1 MNFKEQSQ
9 LVTVLRDKFKE
20 PISDDVIKELFDKKN
35 EIAASDVGTSL
46 EFDDFFVEVIVSW
59 IGTDLTSQKA
69 NLLIELIN
77 SDNGAVDDSEDAL
90 LEELA
95 VCEDLDG
102 LKLMIP
108 SETNFLII
116 SNNIAG
122 HGIYQPIAMRGG
134 LVSFPLLICSTPSNK
149 YCYYR
154 NYVR

>member
-35 EIAASDVGTSL
+35 EIAAFDVGTSL

-102 LKLMIP
+102 LKIDD
-108 SETNFLII
+108 
-116 SNNIAG
+116 
-122 HGIYQPIAMRGG
+122 
-134 LVSFPLLICSTPSNK
+134 SFRNK
-149 YCYYR
+149 FPDYFE
-154 NYVR
+154 

>member
-77 SDNGAVDDSEDAL
+77 FDNGAVDDSEDAL
-90 LEELA
+90 LA

-102 LKLMIP
+102 LKIDD
-108 SETNFLII
+108 
-116 SNNIAG
+116 
-122 HGIYQPIAMRGG
+122 
-134 LVSFPLLICSTPSNK
+134 SFRNK
-149 YCYYR
+149 FPDYFE
-154 NYVR
+154 

>member
-77 SDNGAVDDSEDAL
+77 FDNGAVDDSEDAL

-102 LKLMIP
+102 LKIDD
-108 SETNFLII
+108 
-116 SNNIAG
+116 
-122 HGIYQPIAMRGG
+122 
-134 LVSFPLLICSTPSNK
+134 SFRNK
-149 YCYYR
+149 FPDHFE
-154 NYVR
+154 

>member
-1 MNFKEQSQ
+1 MNYKEQSQ

-77 SDNGAVDDSEDAL
+77 SDNGAVDYSEDAL

-102 LKLMIP
+102 LKIDD
-108 SETNFLII
+108 
-116 SNNIAG
+116 
-122 HGIYQPIAMRGG
+122 
-134 LVSFPLLICSTPSNK
+134 SFRNK
-149 YCYYR
+149 FPDYFE
-154 NYVR
+154 